1 MIRNLWYSFITLSI
15 LCTIAFVILCNI
27 EYTVKYTYIGTCQ
40 NDFSSLSFEIIRD
53 EKSEAFKNL
62 KEYNID
68 ISKNNILISRCR
80 KIENILFDKKKLTI
94 KTHFITIYQSSQ
106 YNEKEMYIYII
117 PKEEE
122 TYLDERKSNHVVIK
136 GTDRDDVGGQ

>member
-1 MIRNLWYSFITLSI
+1 MIKNFITLSI
-15 LCTIAFVILCNI
+15 ICIIVFVVLCNI
-27 EYTVKYTYIGTCQ
+27 EYTAEYKYVGTCE
-40 NDFSSLSFEIIRD
+40 NDFSKLSFEIIRD
-53 EKSEAFKNL
+53 ENSEAFKNL

-80 KIENILFDKKKLTI
+80 KIEDILFDKENLVI
-94 KTHFITIYQSSQ
+94 KTHFITVYQSPQ

-122 TYLDERKSNHVVIK
+122 IYLDDRKKNHVVIK
-136 GTDRDDVGGQ
+136 